1 MISGAGCEHVMSL
14 VKKARQELGYSLE
27 IAAREIGIS
36 AGYLSQIES
45 GKRQISSERALL
57 IANVYNVNLEDIF
70 TATRYGR
77 KEIESLLDTQKT
89 GGD

>member
-1 MISGAGCEHVMSL
+1 MSL

-27 IAAREIGIS
+27 IAASKIGIS

-45 GKRQISSERALL
+45 GKRQISTERALV
-57 IANVYNVNLEDIF
+57 IANIYNVSLEDIF

-77 KEIESLLDTQKT
+77 KEINAILDTQKT

>member
-1 MISGAGCEHVMSL
+1 MSL

-27 IAAREIGIS
+27 LAATKIGIS
-36 AGYLSQIES
+36 AGYLSQIET

-57 IANVYNVNLEDIF
+57 IANVYNVQLEDIF

-77 KEIESLLDTQKT
+77 KETSNVLDTQKT